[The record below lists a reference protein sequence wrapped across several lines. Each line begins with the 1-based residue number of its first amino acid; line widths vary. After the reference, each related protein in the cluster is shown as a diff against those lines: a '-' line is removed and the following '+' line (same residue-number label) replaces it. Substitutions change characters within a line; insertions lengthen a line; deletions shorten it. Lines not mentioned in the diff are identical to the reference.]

1 MNNIHVSI
9 PSKKMLVCGGYA
21 QASGPIKSLR
31 GAFLRFAY
39 GKAPFSSYE
48 IIIAEDLQEQYEK
61 SKYKDLLM
69 FESDLAQVSSL
80 ILLFSES
87 YGSAAELGAFCI
99 LETIAARLLVVIDA
113 ENYDSASFV
122 KQGPLQRLLDT
133 TSPHSVHVLYKEE
146 LGIDSFSEA
155 DFPKIDLGVLEKR
168 LKEAVD
174 LRKKTI
180 PDSSTFNESSVGH
193 KILFVVGIVQQYGAL
208 RIDEL
213 QSLLKGFRLNWSDFD
228 VENMFSCAE
237 VMGWIKKR
245 RIGSFD
251 HYVSLASNF
260 ILSFPSGF
268 KKGVSITEWRMNCSN
283 YWKENDYMRFK
294 IIADERSSS

>member
-9 PSKKMLVCGGYA
+9 PSKTMLVCGGYA
-21 QASGPIKSLR
+21 QASSPIKSLR

-39 GKAPFSSYE
+39 DKKPFSSYE
-48 IIIAEDLQEQYEK
+48 IIIAEELQEQYEK
-61 SKYKDLLM
+61 SNYKDLLM

-99 LETIAARLLVVIDA
+99 LETIAERLLVVIDA
-113 ENYDSASFV
+113 ENYDSVSFV
-122 KQGPLQRLLDT
+122 KQGPLKRLLDT
-133 TSPHSVHVLYKEE
+133 TSPYSVHVLYKEE
-146 LGIDSFSEA
+146 LGINSFTEA
-155 DFPKIDLGVLEKR
+155 ELSKIDLDVLEKR
-168 LKEAVD
+168 LKEAID

-180 PDSSTFNESSVGH
+180 PESSTFNESSVGH

-208 RIDEL
+208 RINEL
-213 QSLLKGFRLNWSDFD
+213 QFLLNGFQLDWSDIEI
-228 VENMFSCAE
+228 ENMFSCAE
-237 VMGWIKKR
+237 VMGWIKKK

-251 HYVSLASNF
+251 HYVSLSSNF

-268 KKGVSITEWRMNCSN
+268 KKGGSITEWRMNCSK
-283 YWKENDYMRFK
+283 YWKENDCVRFK